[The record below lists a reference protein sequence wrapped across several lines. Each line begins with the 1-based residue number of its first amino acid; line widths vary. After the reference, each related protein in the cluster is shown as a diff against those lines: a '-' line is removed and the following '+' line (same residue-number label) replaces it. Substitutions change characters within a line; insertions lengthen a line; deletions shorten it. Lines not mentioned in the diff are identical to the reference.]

1 VASRL
6 GRRLSPGQT
15 AFDAV
20 RLWRCPGAIDQ
31 PDNKFVTS
39 VCVNAFDEFTLY
51 VKGLTHNIQRLTSEL
66 SMLTLKDIAE
76 HIGVS
81 ISTVSLVL
89 NDRDAG
95 RVKPDVAER
104 IRSTAA
110 TMGYV
115 PNQLARSLKTRQTHT
130 LGLVSDQVATVPF
143 AGHILAGAQRAAWAR
158 KYLLL
163 LIDTAGDDALQAPAV
178 QSLLQR
184 NVEAMIFATAYHR
197 VVDVPVIPASVPVV
211 VLDGRAS
218 DEGGEADFVVP
229 DEVAGARGAVE
240 YLIRAGHRRIGFCN
254 VPDGYPLA
262 ASLRREGYE
271 DALRAAGIPVDESL
285 VVTAVDPSTAS
296 ALEPARELLSRDD
309 RPTAM
314 FCFGDQ
320 VAMGFYQVAMA
331 LGLRVPSDLSI
342 VGFDNQQFVADALS
356 PGLTTVQ
363 LPHDEMGV
371 WAIERALAR
380 ISGELDGVPR
390 DGFLMPCPLVVR
402 ESVAG
407 PSQ

>member
-1 VASRL
+1 
-6 GRRLSPGQT
+6 
-15 AFDAV
+15 
-20 RLWRCPGAIDQ
+20 
-31 PDNKFVTS
+31 
-39 VCVNAFDEFTLY
+39 
-51 VKGLTHNIQRLTSEL
+51 
-66 SMLTLKDIAE
+66 MLTLKDIAA

-95 RVKPDVAER
+95 RVKPEIAER
-104 IRSTAA
+104 IRSTAE
-110 TMGYV
+110 TLGYV

-143 AGHILAGAQRAAWAR
+143 AGHILAGAQRAAWSR

-163 LIDTAGDDALQAPAV
+163 LIDTAGDQGLQAPAV

-184 NVEAMIFATAYHR
+184 NVEAMIFATSYHR
-197 VVDVPVIPASVPVV
+197 IVDVPVLPSSVPVV
-211 VLDGRAS
+211 VLDGQPS
-218 DEGGEADFVVP
+218 STSGDADFVVP
-229 DEVAGARGAVE
+229 DEVAGARSAVE
-240 YLIRAGHRRIGFCN
+240 FLIEAGHRRIGFCN
-254 VPDGYPLA
+254 VPEAYPLA
-262 ASLRREGYE
+262 ASLRRQGYD

-285 VVTAVDPSTAS
+285 IVTAIDPSTTS
-296 ALEPARELLSRDD
+296 AIAPARELLSRAD
-309 RPTAM
+309 RPTAV

-320 VAMGFYQVAMA
+320 VAMGFYQVAAA
-331 LGLRVPSDLSI
+331 LGLRVPTDLSI

-371 WAIERALAR
+371 WAIERAFAR
-380 ISGELDGVPR
+380 VSGELNGMPS

-407 PSQ
+407 PSA